1 MRWVAAAAVVSLSSF
16 LTSGYAVAQS
26 ADALDAVEQSVVR
39 VVGDSATG
47 SGSVV
52 APERVLTNWHV
63 VDGQGT
69 LAVVSAHTGG
79 PRRARLHWSDEAL
92 DLAVLVVD
100 GLTLPPVTLGT
111 MELNERDA
119 VWVAGYPGVSDL
131 ISGRATLDP
140 TWTAGVIS
148 RLYTG
153 PWEPGS
159 GGLALDKIQHDAAV
173 NPGNSGGPLFNACAV
188 VVGVNTQ
195 KVVDVADGVFMASRI
210 TEAVRELR
218 RLGVGFDAT
227 DEACAGDAAQAAA
240 DAGAARDTAAQAAA
254 DAGAARDTAA
264 QAAAAAGAVVVGVN
278 ELRDEANRTTWLVL
292 GVGAVALPALLL
304 ALRKPRREV
313 VRVIERLSRSVRL
326 PGRAAGPGAGRRR
339 AASGPASTP
348 VRAPSAGA
356 PVLVL
361 AAAPGATGEIL
372 VRDTGLERAA
382 GGFVVG
388 THAPLVDGVVAHPT
402 VSRRHARVMCD
413 GPRFYIED
421 LNSSNG
427 TRVNGATLDPFAP
440 RAIAPGDRVQL
451 GAMAMLSVRPVPQ
464 DLTN

>member
-1 MRWVAAAAVVSLSSF
+1 MRWVAAASIVSLSSF
-16 LTSGYAVAQS
+16 LTSGYAAAQS
-26 ADALDAVEQSVVR
+26 ADALDAVERSVVR

-69 LAVVSAHTGG
+69 LAVVSAYTGG
-79 PRRARLHWSDEAL
+79 ARRARLHWSDEAL
-92 DLAVLVVD
+92 DLAVLAVD

-111 MELNERDA
+111 MKLNEREA

-148 RLYTG
+148 RLYPG

-159 GGLALDKIQHDAAV
+159 GGRALDKIQHDAAV
-173 NPGNSGGPLFNACAV
+173 NPGNSGGPLFNTCAV
-188 VVGVNTQ
+188 VIGVNTQ

-218 RLGVGFDAT
+218 RLGIGFDAT
-227 DEACAGDAAQAAA
+227 DEECAGDAALAAA
-240 DAGAARDTAAQAAA
+240 DAGAARDEAARAVA
-254 DAGAARDTAA
+254 DAVAARDEAA
-264 QAAAAAGAVVVGVN
+264 QAAAAAGAAVDAAS
-278 ELRDEANRTTWLVL
+278 ELRDEANRTTWLAL

-313 VRVIERLSRSVRL
+313 VRVVERLSRSVRL
-326 PGRAAGPGAGRRR
+326 PGRAAGRRR
-339 AASGPASTP
+339 AASGPVSTP
-348 VRAPSAGA
+348 PRATAVAA

-361 AAAPGATGEIL
+361 AAAPGALGEIL

-388 THAPLVDGVVAHPT
+388 SHAQLVDGVVAHPT
-402 VSRRHARVMCD
+402 VSRRHARVTCD
-413 GPRFYIED
+413 GRGFYIED

-440 RAIAPGDRVQL
+440 RAIVPGDRVQL
-451 GAMAMLSVRPVPQ
+451 GAMAVLSVQPVRP
-464 DLTN
+464 

>member
-1 MRWVAAAAVVSLSSF
+1 MRWVAGASIVSLSSF
-16 LTSGYAVAQS
+16 LTSGYAAAQS
-26 ADALDAVEQSVVR
+26 AAAFDAVEQSVVR

-52 APERVLTNWHV
+52 APGRVLTNWHV

-79 PRRARLHWSDEAL
+79 ARRARLHWSDEAL
-92 DLAVLVVD
+92 DLAVLAVD

-111 MELNERDA
+111 MELNAPAE

-148 RLYTG
+148 RLYPG
-153 PWEPGS
+153 SWEPGS
-159 GGLALDKIQHDAAV
+159 GGLELNIIQHDAAV

-188 VVGVNTQ
+188 VIGVNTQ
-195 KVVDVADGVFMASRI
+195 KVVDVAEDGVFMASRI

-240 DAGAARDTAAQAAA
+240 DAGAARDTAAQATA

-313 VRVIERLSRSVRL
+313 VRVIERLSRSVRH
-326 PGRAAGPGAGRRR
+326 P
-339 AASGPASTP
+339 STP
-348 VRAPSAGA
+348 ARAPSAGA

-388 THAPLVDGVVAHPT
+388 THAPLVDGVVAHTT
-402 VSRRHARVMCD
+402 VSRRHARVTCD

-427 TRVNGATLDPFAP
+427 TRVNGATLAPFAP

-451 GAMAMLSVRPVPQ
+451 GAMAMLSVRPVRPWP
-464 DLTN
+464 DEPTRARP